1 MIFLRRILTVALGFL
16 LLVFFLL
23 AIVSCQINA
32 TVLSADF
39 YKDHLSSSDFYRFV
53 ITDLPFTAIGEL
65 RRSGSTSSELDEVL
79 FITSGISDQ
88 EVVSSLNRV
97 MPSDRFQNII
107 EQALDE
113 VVPYIAGDRDEITL
127 RVDLNESADTLFE
140 EVKYLL
146 RKSDTYTLLSER
158 IGEMLVEEVAG
169 AVDELELG
177 VSSDRIE
184 QAVMNTVTADWLQDQ
199 VESGLDDLAQYMLGE
214 TDFFEMRLEMSEIA
228 RRGSDD
234 ARVILQEA
242 GAYDILYENVLEPAI
257 ADSLFE
263 ALGGQS
269 TVDIL
274 EQVRR
279 ALSGD
284 VVWTEQELLSL
295 VESELGQEGFQGLQQ
310 ARTWTP
316 RLQSLRWLAWIPVII
331 LLVSVG
337 LLGGRTWPSRVSWA
351 AAYLIGVTALLFVA
365 FQVLSSSWNSR
376 IEDARVE
383 VLGRTDPSSH
393 FALSQD
399 LITNK
404 GFEIVADAGNVF
416 IDGLA
421 RQSLIGFAI
430 GLALIAGVVGWR
442 YWRARG
448 PGSQ

>member
-39 YKDHLSSSDFYRFV
+39 YKDRLSSSDFYRFV

-65 RRSGSTSSELDEVL
+65 RRSGSTSSELDEIL

-113 VVPYIAGDRDEITL
+113 VVPYIAGDRDEFTL

-158 IGEMLVEEVAG
+158 IGEMLVEEVAE
-169 AVDELELG
+169 ATEELDLG

-184 QAVMNTVTADWLQDQ
+184 QAVMNTVTADWLQAQ

-234 ARVILQEA
+234 ARGILQEA

-316 RLQSLRWLAWIPVII
+316 RLQSLRWLAWIPVIV
-331 LLVSVG
+331 LLISVG

-351 AAYLIGVTALLFVA
+351 AAYLVGVT
-365 FQVLSSSWNSR
+365 
-376 IEDARVE
+376 
-383 VLGRTDPSSH
+383 
-393 FALSQD
+393 
-399 LITNK
+399 
-404 GFEIVADAGNVF
+404 
-416 IDGLA
+416 
-421 RQSLIGFAI
+421 I
-430 GLALIAGVVGWR
+430 GLGE
-442 YWRARG
+442 RAPVRG
-448 PGSQ
+448 FPGSEFLVEQPD

>member
-214 TDFFEMRLEMSEIA
+214 TDSFEMRLEMSEIA

-295 VESELGQEGFQGLQQ
+295 VESELGREVLHGLQQ

-316 RLQSLRWLAWIPVII
+316 RLQSLRWLAWIPVIV

-351 AAYLIGVTALLFVA
+351 AAYLVGVTALLFVA
-365 FQVLSSSWNSR
+365 FQVLSSPRGTAGLRMPESKCSDEPTPVHTSLSAKTSSQTRDSKSSR
-376 IEDARVE
+376 MQA
-383 VLGRTDPSSH
+383 TCSST
-393 FALSQD
+393 ALPDS
-399 LITNK
+399 
-404 GFEIVADAGNVF
+404 
-416 IDGLA
+416 
-421 RQSLIGFAI
+421 R
-430 GLALIAGVVGWR
+430 
-442 YWRARG
+442 
-448 PGSQ
+448 

>member
-1 MIFLRRILTVALGFL
+1 
-16 LLVFFLL
+16 
-23 AIVSCQINA
+23 
-32 TVLSADF
+32 
-39 YKDHLSSSDFYRFV
+39 
-53 ITDLPFTAIGEL
+53 
-65 RRSGSTSSELDEVL
+65 
-79 FITSGISDQ
+79 
-88 EVVSSLNRV
+88 
-97 MPSDRFQNII
+97 
-107 EQALDE
+107 
-113 VVPYIAGDRDEITL
+113 
-127 RVDLNESADTLFE
+127 
-140 EVKYLL
+140 
-146 RKSDTYTLLSER
+146 
-158 IGEMLVEEVAG
+158 
-169 AVDELELG
+169 
-177 VSSDRIE
+177 
-184 QAVMNTVTADWLQDQ
+184 
-199 VESGLDDLAQYMLGE
+199 
-214 TDFFEMRLEMSEIA
+214 MSEIA

-234 ARVILQEA
+234 ARGILQEA

-310 ARTWTP
+310 ARNWTP

-331 LLVSVG
+331 LLISVG

-365 FQVLSSSWNSR
+365 FQVLRSTWNSR

-383 VLGRTDPSSH
+383 VIGRTDPSSH

-421 RQSLIGFAI
+421 RQSLIGFSVA
-430 GLALIAGVVGWR
+430 LALIAGVIGWR
-442 YWRARG
+442 YWRTRTAK
-448 PGSQ
+448 ST